1 MVMALEG
8 LKVLDLTRSLSGPYC
23 TMMLGD
29 MGAEVVKVEIPGTG
43 DETRS
48 WGPPFIKGESS
59 YFMSVNR
66 NKKSITINLKTD
78 EGKEILR
85 RLIKISDIFIESFR
99 PGTARDLGI
108 DHQAVE
114 KLNPR
119 IIYCSISGFGQDG
132 PYREKAGY
140 DLVAQ
145 AMSGI
150 MSITGERGRSP
161 VKVGVAIADI
171 GAGMFAAYGILSA
184 LYRREKTGEGQWID
198 SSLLDG
204 QVAWLTY
211 MGAYYLA
218 TGELPE
224 RLGTAHP
231 SIVPY
236 QAFKARDS
244 YLVVAVGNDGIW
256 ARFCEALD
264 ILELAEDPR
273 FRTNPDRVRNR
284 DALVKIL
291 EDVFVRKPAKE
302 WLDSLEKAG
311 VPAGPLNNL
320 DEVFTDPQVLHRK
333 MLIEVEHSKAGRVKV
348 TGVPVKLSKT
358 PGAIYLPSPALGEH
372 TDEILK
378 SIGYTDREI
387 AVFRARGVV

>member
-1 MVMALEG
+1 MEG

-66 NKKSITINLKTD
+66 NKKSITINLKTN

-108 DHQAVE
+108 DYQTVE

-119 IIYCSISGFGQDG
+119 LIYCSISGFGQDG

-244 YLVVAVGNDGIW
+244 YLVVAVGNDSIW

-264 ILELAEDPR
+264 LSEIAEDPR

-284 DALVKIL
+284 DTLVKIL
-291 EDVFVRKPAKE
+291 EDVLARKSAKE

-320 DEVFTDPQVLHRK
+320 DEVFRDPQVLHRK
-333 MLIEVEHSKAGRVKV
+333 MLVEVEHSKAGRVKV

-358 PGAIYLPSPALGEH
+358 PGGIYLPPPALGEH
-372 TDEILK
+372 TNEILK
-378 SIGYTDREI
+378 RVGYTDQEI
-387 AVFRARGVV
+387 AAFRNRGVI